1 MQISIH
7 SVEDKDTLIK
17 TRACIIYINT
27 QDLKSGYYSKIAKK
41 INKNKKTFYF
51 LIYFL
56 IDFQKLGVKTTHL
69 NSEVVT
75 KSNMVVI
82 AVKPNTVQKVLTE
95 VKDYVSKDKLMV
107 SIAAGVTLSTLE
119 KVKVLFI
126 NLVASYLG
134 VNVNN
139 VLGSCISK

>member
-1 MQISIH
+1 LP
-7 SVEDKDTLIK
+7 KKLIK
-17 TRACIIYINT
+17 IRKLFT
-27 QDLKSGYYSKIAKK
+27 
-41 INKNKKTFYF
+41 F

-119 KVKVLFI
+119 KVRIWQFFDDITGISEYKYSVLVRL
-126 NLVASYLG
+126 N
-134 VNVNN
+134 
-139 VLGSCISK
+139 

>member
-1 MQISIH
+1 LP
-7 SVEDKDTLIK
+7 KKLIK
-17 TRACIIYINT
+17 IRKLFT
-27 QDLKSGYYSKIAKK
+27 
-41 INKNKKTFYF
+41 F

-139 VLGSCISK
+139 VPGSCISK